1 MALTRTL
8 AQLRADVRKF
18 ANVQGTT
25 ALQRH
30 PDADVNDYIN
40 RALGALHRRLTAAQP
55 DQRYL
60 SSTSASTSDGTS
72 TYSLP
77 ADFDHLISV
86 DLTANSVK
94 RWLVAYEMHERAGLT
109 SPDTDF
115 VGIPFSYRLRGGN
128 IEFLPTPESDD
139 YTYTLWYV
147 PTPRQFAT
155 SGDDAQT
162 FDTVNRLDDY
172 IIAHAAKTIA
182 VKDKQWDLVGECRNV
197 LAEMEAEIAVIGRG
211 RDQNSPPRIVDEMLA
226 DRWGRRRRR
235 LG

>member
-8 AQLRADVRKF
+8 AQLAADVRKF

-30 PDADVNDYIN
+30 PNADVYDYVN
-40 RALGALHRRLTAAQP
+40 RALGSLHRRLTAAQP

-60 SSTSASTSDGTS
+60 SSTSASFSDGTS

-77 ADFDHLISV
+77 VDFDHLIAVEVS
-86 DLTANSVK
+86 ANGVK
-94 RWLVAYEMHERAGLT
+94 RWLVAYEMHEHASLT

-115 VGIPFSYRLRGGN
+115 VGVPFAYRLRGAN
-128 IEFLPTPESDD
+128 IDFLPTPESAD
-139 YTYTLWYV
+139 YTYYLWYV

-155 SGDDAQT
+155 SGDEAQT
-162 FDTVNRLDDY
+162 FDTINRLDDY
-172 IIAHAAKTIA
+172 VIAYAARIIAT
-182 VKDKQWDLVGECRNV
+182 KDKQWDLVGECKS
-197 LAEMEAEIAVIGRG
+197 LCAEMEAEIAVIGRG
-211 RDQNSPPRIVDEMLA
+211 RDQNSPPRIVDETLA